1 MSPKKGSLALVL
13 FGLPFLC
20 VGVGMGV
27 YTARTLL
34 RAEAV
39 RAWQEVPATVVSCDL
54 KSESDSDGGTT
65 YRVVASYRYEVEG
78 RSYTGDRVSFHSGAD
93 NIGSFQQRLYAAL
106 SECQRQKKNT
116 PCWVN
121 PANPAEAVLS
131 RTLRPELIAFG
142 QLFVFAFGGAG
153 IGLMMAGAYAW
164 IKRRREQSADGLI
177 RMSGASAHRVWVAV
191 AVAWNAY
198 AGWLI
203 WELWHLLA
211 PEPVPWPFWL
221 IAAIGVVL
229 ALAAGYRLGRFRKFG
244 VSRFALSP
252 APAEVGGTVA
262 GTIRIPA
269 RVSAQQ
275 GFELKLQCFQRITTP
290 SGDGSS
296 TCTECRWE
304 EVRPAVAGLE
314 YGDETLVTVRFTL
327 PPDQSETTALGGGD
341 GIFWRLTAT
350 AATRGIGYR
359 AAFEVPVRAS
369 SAPGRSP
376 TAGAKLGELTR
387 EKVDEVIRRQALKL
401 ERRPDGGVAL
411 CCSAARNKGLIV
423 FLVPFTAAWGGICYV
438 LWAVADAP
446 LIFPIVFSLFGLA
459 LVAGLIDQLLVSR
472 GIAVERSLRECVVWR
487 RLAGVLVSECRVPV
501 GAVADFRAERAA
513 ESGNI
518 VYYRVVMARLEGK
531 PLTVATGVRLWNDAA
546 CLADLL
552 KVAVLEA

>member
-1 MSPKKGSLALVL
+1 MSPKKGALALVL

-20 VGVGMGV
+20 VGVGMGI
-27 YTARTLL
+27 YTVRTLL

-39 RAWQEVPATVVSCDL
+39 RTWREAPATVVSCDL

-106 SECQRQKKNT
+106 SECQRRKKST

-131 RTLRPELIAFG
+131 RALRPELIAFG

-153 IGLMMAGAYAW
+153 MGLMLAGAYAW
-164 IKRRREQSADGLI
+164 IKRRRERSADGLI
-177 RMSGASAHRVWVAV
+177 RMSGASAHRIWVAV
-191 AVAWNAY
+191 AVVWNAY
-198 AGWLI
+198 AGWLV
-203 WELWHLLA
+203 WELWRLLA

-221 IAAIGVVL
+221 IAAVGVAL

-252 APAEVGGTVA
+252 APAVTGGTVA

-269 RVSAQQ
+269 RVGAEL

-296 TCTECRWE
+296 TSTECRWE
-304 EVRPAVAGLE
+304 DARHAVPGLE
-314 YGDETLVTVRFTL
+314 YGDETMVTVRFAL
-327 PPDQSETTALGGGD
+327 PPDQPETTSDGGD
-341 GIFWRLTAT
+341 GYYWRLTAS
-350 AATRGIGYR
+350 AATPGIDYR
-359 AAFEVPVRAS
+359 AVFDVPVRK
-369 SAPGRSP
+369 SAAAVSGEAAGTGPGAWS
-376 TAGAKLGELTR
+376 R
-387 EKVDEVIRRQALKL
+387 ETIDEVVRRQELRL
-401 ERRPDGGVAL
+401 ERRPDGGL
-411 CCSAARNKGLIV
+411 ELTCPAARAKGMLV
-423 FLVPFTAAWGGICYV
+423 FFVPFTLGWGGVCYF
-438 LWAVADAP
+438 LWTVADAP
-446 LIFPIVFSLFGLA
+446 LLFPIVFSLFGMV
-459 LVAGLIDQLLVSR
+459 LVVGLIDQLLVSR
-472 GIAVERSLRECVVWR
+472 GIAVDRSARECVVWR
-487 RLAGVLVSECRVPV
+487 RFAGIAVSARRIPV
-501 GAVADFRAERAA
+501 GDVADFRAERAA
-513 ESGNI
+513 ESGGT
-518 VYYRVVMARLEGK
+518 VYYRVRLMRLGGK
-531 PLTVATGVRLWNDAA
+531 PLTVINGLRMWNDAN